1 MKLSNLLE
9 KKQYVYEKLDRIENH
24 IQRVLGDD
32 YDVEVELPPSIF
44 NVILVSIDTKEDR
57 VCYKVRNSDQLSN
70 ILRTIGDEL
79 LLSLLEDSKRNFTKP
94 NDLTDGSL
102 FSKIISKNIE
112 VDKATLEIKKHIV
125 DTLNSNEDGDEYEVR
140 VYLDYLSDWL
150 EIEIWDSEDNS
161 FERLIK
167 DDSTLD
173 GILRNDT
180 FKGLLAYLLFEA

>member
-1 MKLSNLLE
+1 M
-9 KKQYVYEKLDRIENH
+9 
-24 IQRVLGDD
+24 LGDG
-32 YDVEVELPPSIF
+32 YGVEVELPPSIF

-57 VCYKVRNSDQLSN
+57 VCYEIKNNDQLSS
-70 ILRTIGDEL
+70 ILHTIGGEL
-79 LLSLLEDSKRNFTKP
+79 LLSLLEDRKCYFTEP

-140 VYLDYLSDWL
+140 VYLDCLSDWL
-150 EIEIWDSEDNS
+150 EIEIWDSEGNS

-167 DDSTLD
+167 DDSTLNC
-173 GILRNDT
+173 ILGNST

>member
-1 MKLSNLLE
+1 M
-9 KKQYVYEKLDRIENH
+9 
-24 IQRVLGDD
+24 LGDG
-32 YDVEVELPPSIF
+32 YDVEVELPPPFF
-44 NVILVSIDTKEDR
+44 NVILVSIDTKEDGL
-57 VCYKVRNSDQLSN
+57 CYEIKNNDQLSS
-70 ILRTIGDEL
+70 ILHTIGGEL
-79 LLSLLEDSKRNFTKP
+79 LLSLLEDRKCYFTEP
-94 NDLTDGSL
+94 NDLSDGSL
-102 FSKIISKNIE
+102 FSKIISKNNE
-112 VDKATLEIKKHIV
+112 VSVDILEIKKHIV
-125 DTLNSNEDGDEYEVR
+125 GTLNSNEDGEEYKVR